1 MKPSYKVL
9 GAMAVGIV
17 VAYLWEFLNAEIVGY
32 LALWRFSDHWPLWAH
47 IALPA
52 LLFLGI
58 AAVTHWVL
66 MLVLRD
72 VGTAAIWASIIAFSI
87 LMLYAHIEVETGS
100 RELLFSGTLIGAA
113 VLSGLIAIR
122 LRRRHPIS

>member
-1 MKPSYKVL
+1 MRPLYKST
-9 GAMAVGIV
+9 GAVAVGIV

-58 AAVTHWVL
+58 AALSHWILV
-66 MLVLRD
+66 LVLRD
-72 VGTAAIWASIIAFSI
+72 FGIAAIWASIVAFGI
-87 LMLYAHIEVETGS
+87 LMLYAHMDVETGIQ
-100 RELLFSGTLIGAA
+100 ELAFSVTLIGAA
-113 VLSGLIAIR
+113 VLSGVVVLK
-122 LRRRHPIS
+122 LWRRVRTT